1 MDSVQ
6 YRSPFSEFRYPEI
19 TESIHNSIR
28 RIWQIYKES
37 DYQTFCKEIEAW
49 AKSQDALLWSIMQA
63 HLLDQWSWGLIN
75 KEERVAAENRLLASY
90 KNNKFLETI
99 SSIIKKIDFSFI
111 TD

>member
-1 MDSVQ
+1 
-6 YRSPFSEFRYPEI
+6 
-19 TESIHNSIR
+19 
-28 RIWQIYKES
+28 
-37 DYQTFCKEIEAW
+37 
-49 AKSQDALLWSIMQA
+49 MQA
-63 HLLDQWSWGLIN
+63 HLLDQWSWGLIS